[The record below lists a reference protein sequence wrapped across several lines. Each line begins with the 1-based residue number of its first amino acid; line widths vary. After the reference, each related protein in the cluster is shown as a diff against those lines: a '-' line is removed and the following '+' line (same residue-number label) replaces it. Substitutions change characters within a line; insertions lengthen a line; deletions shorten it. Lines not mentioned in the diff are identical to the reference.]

1 MQPSSL
7 ARRESI
13 SHRKDESQRKDR
25 STTNHVTSPPTK
37 RLQASRH
44 QSPLKKMAAS
54 QPCTQKRQF
63 LPQLLTKSNR
73 KNFFKKR
80 KAWKM
85 AADNEGS
92 KKQIFLYRN
101 WQDESWPPQEDSI
114 WRHSNGER
122 GRMGKGKKNSEKES
136 RNAKLYIYITLKFYQ
151 WFKHLQTLNTISS
164 GKASSCQKP
173 CWFNENTMG
182 WWWGEEGG

>member
-13 SHRKDESQRKDR
+13 SHRKDESQMKDR

-44 QSPLKKMAAS
+44 QSLLKKMAAS

-114 WRHSNGER
+114 WRQSNGER
-122 GRMGKGKKNSEKES
+122 GRMWKGKKNFFSEKES
-136 RNAKLYIYITLKFYQ
+136 RNTKLYIYDIKILPVVRTPADTEYSFKWKSKFV
-151 WFKHLQTLNTISS
+151 S
-164 GKASSCQKP
+164 KA
-173 CWFNENTMG
+173 NENTMG